1 MGAHY
6 RNFARSAKLLSKV
19 VICGRISRGNFYR
32 DRQSRL
38 VEFLFSTFFGAA
50 TIKVVQII
58 ARTTENFAF
67 GDQLAL
73 RGSQHTARSRNKLVN
88 ATKLVWS

>member
-1 MGAHY
+1 MSQWVPIKFHSE
-6 RNFARSAKLLSKV
+6 RKLLGKV
-19 VICGRISRGNFYR
+19 RHLWVCGRMPRDSFYR

-38 VEFLFSTFFGAA
+38 TEFLFSTFFGAA

-58 ARTTENFAF
+58 ARTTVENVF

-73 RGSQHTARSRNKLVN
+73 KGSQHT
-88 ATKLVWS
+88 T